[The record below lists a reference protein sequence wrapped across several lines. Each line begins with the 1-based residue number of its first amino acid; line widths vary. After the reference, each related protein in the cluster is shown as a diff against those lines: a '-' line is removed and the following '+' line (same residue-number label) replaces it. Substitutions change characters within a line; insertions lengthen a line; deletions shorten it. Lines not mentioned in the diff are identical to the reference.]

1 MTEKKILIA
10 YGTRFG
16 ATEGVAIKIA
26 EIFRDN
32 NVLAEAVDLKE
43 KSNFDNFNDYDGL
56 IIGTS
61 IKIGQWTRHVKN
73 FVRNMRLEIQEFTG
87 PFGFYVCSAYAALED
102 QYAKVKEEYI
112 PDKLKEFGVS
122 IDYYDAF
129 GGIIDFSENSRMG
142 WLEKK
147 IMKLAGNQATGES
160 VESEYTDLRDWD
172 QIEKFALGY
181 LDLVKSNHMN

>member
-10 YGTRFG
+10 YGTRYG

-32 NVLAEAVDLKE
+32 NVLAEVVDLKE
-43 KSNFDNFNDYDGL
+43 KSDFDNFDNYDG
-56 IIGTS
+56 IIIASS

-73 FVRNMRLEIQEFTG
+73 FVRNMRLEIQKFAG
-87 PFGFYVCSAYAALED
+87 PFGFYVCSAYAALD
-102 QYAKVKEEYI
+102 KQYAKVKEEYI
-112 PDKLKEFGVS
+112 PDKLTEFGIS

-129 GGIIDFSENSRMG
+129 GGIIDFSESSKMS

-147 IMKLAGNQATGES
+147 IMKLAGNQANGLTVKS
-160 VESEYTDLRDWD
+160 DYTDLRNWD
-172 QIEKFALGY
+172 QIEKFALGF
-181 LDLVKSNHMN
+181 LDLF

>member
-1 MTEKKILIA
+1 MTEKKVLIV
-10 YGTRFG
+10 YGSRFG

-32 NVLAEAVDLKE
+32 NVLAEVVDLKE
-43 KSNFDNFNDYDGL
+43 KSDFDNFDNYDGL
-56 IIGTS
+56 IIGSS

-73 FVRNMRLEIQEFTG
+73 FVRNMRLEIQKFTK
-87 PFGFYVCSAYAALED
+87 PFGFYVCSAYAALEE

-112 PDKLKEFGVS
+112 PDKLTEFGIS

-129 GGIIDFSENSRMG
+129 GGVIDFSESSRMG

-147 IMKLAGNQATGES
+147 IMKIAGNQATGAQ
-160 VESEYTDLRDWD
+160 VEEEYTDLRDWD
-172 QIEKFALGY
+172 QIEKFALGF
-181 LDLVKSNHMN
+181 LDLLKA

>member
-1 MTEKKILIA
+1 MTEKKILIV

-32 NVLAEAVDLKE
+32 DVLADVVDLE
-43 KSNFDNFNDYDGL
+43 ERSDFDNFDGYDGL
-56 IIGTS
+56 IIGSS

-73 FVRNMRLEIQEFTG
+73 FVRNMRLEIQKFDGTV
-87 PFGFYVCSAYAALED
+87 GFYVCSAYAAIAE

-112 PDKLKEFGVS
+112 PDKLTEFDVS

-129 GGIIDFSENSRMG
+129 GGIIDFSESSRMG

-147 IMKLAGNQATGES
+147 IMKLAGKQATGVP

-172 QIEKFALGY
+172 QIEKFALGF
-181 LDLVKSNHMN
+181 LDLFKA

>member
-1 MTEKKILIA
+1 MVDKKVLIA

-32 NVLAEAVDLKE
+32 GVLADVVNLKE
-43 KSNFDNFNDYDGL
+43 KSDFDNFDDYDGL
-56 IIGTS
+56 IIGSS

-73 FVRNMRLEIQEFTG
+73 FVRNMRLEIQKLPG
-87 PFGFYVCSAYAALED
+87 SFGFYVCSAYAAIDE

-112 PDKLKEFGVS
+112 PDKLKEFDVS

-129 GGIIDFSENSRMG
+129 GGIIDFSENSKMG

-147 IMKLAGNQATGES
+147 IMKLAGNQAAGVP
-160 VESEYTDLRDWD
+160 VEDEYTDLRNWD
-172 QIEKFALGY
+172 QIEKFALGF
-181 LDLVKSNHMN
+181 LDLIKS